1 MYIGL
6 YGFVGMFAQYVAV
19 PFLSG
24 KLKLHDTTIGQSS
37 PVLDEYFLPFV
48 HFWEGT
54 KYGIESAMSHKMLN
68 FQKLE

>member
-37 PVLDEYFLPFV
+37 FRRYFLPIFSI
-48 HFWEGT
+48 FE
-54 KYGIESAMSHKMLN
+54 
-68 FQKLE
+68 

>member
-37 PVLDEYFLPFV
+37 QVLDDIFCPFCPFLRWSQV
-48 HFWEGT
+48 WNRD
-54 KYGIESAMSHKMLN
+54 SHVP
-68 FQKLE
+68 

>member
-37 PVLDEYFLPFV
+37 PVLNDIFCPFF
-48 HFWEGT
+48 HF
-54 KYGIESAMSHKMLN
+54 
-68 FQKLE
+68 

>member
-24 KLKLHDTTIGQSS
+24 KLKLHDTTIGQSRIHS
-37 PVLDEYFLPFV
+37 VRGYFLPKTTRLP
-48 HFWEGT
+48 G
-54 KYGIESAMSHKMLN
+54 N
-68 FQKLE
+68 

>member
-37 PVLDEYFLPFV
+37 PVLADI
-48 HFWEGT
+48 FWPIFSIFE
-54 KYGIESAMSHKMLN
+54 
-68 FQKLE
+68 

>member
-24 KLKLHDTTIGQSS
+24 KLKLHDTTIGQSGIQ
-37 PVLDEYFLPFV
+37 VLDYMFCPFFCPFLSRIQV
-48 HFWEGT
+48 
-54 KYGIESAMSHKMLN
+54 LN
-68 FQKLE
+68 RVGHIPENVNF

>member
-37 PVLDEYFLPFV
+37 PVLDEYFLPIFSI
-48 HFWEGT
+48 F
-54 KYGIESAMSHKMLN
+54 
-68 FQKLE
+68 